1 MPSLLTSAEALSR
14 LADDVVASA
23 WLLPEGDPVRGY
35 LSMLAALPAEEDAWS
50 EVLAPWLDTL
60 RSGRVPQLGSA
71 QQLAAIGAVG
81 VAALRAAKDLPPE
94 TPVARALHAVAR
106 WCFFVVRPDAR

>member
-1 MPSLLTSAEALSR
+1 MPSLLTRTEALSR
-14 LADDVVASA
+14 LADDVAASA
-23 WLLPEGDPVRGY
+23 WLLPEDDAVRRY

-50 EVLAPWLDTL
+50 EVLTPWLDEL
-60 RSGRVPQLGSA
+60 RSGRVPPLASA

-94 TPVARALHAVAR
+94 APLGRALHAAAR
-106 WCFFVVRPDAR
+106 WCFFVVRPETR